1 MYWVKCYLNV
11 LNRDRAPVAATDLPF
26 IEIDFNQSFG
36 DFWISANSSRQRRRP
51 DVTKLDRSPR
61 TAYLFLR
68 HKTSQLIGV
77 LQQSKELSSGVIVF
91 VILTFEVGLFE
102 FHKIGQIVQKK
113 SSFVQKLGSRKSKK
127 SSSPLVSVTRCRR
140 KKGPNFLQK
149 VAKKFPHQFNIKSA
163 IFHTSL
169 KCC

>member
-11 LNRDRAPVAATDLPF
+11 LNRDRAPVEPTDLPF
-26 IEIDFNQSFG
+26 IKIDFNQSFG
-36 DFWISANSSRQRRRP
+36 DFWISANSSRQRRHT
-51 DVTKLDRSPR
+51 DVTKLDHSPR
-61 TAYLFLR
+61 TAYLFIR

-113 SSFVQKLGSRKSKK
+113 SSFVQKLRSRKSKK
-127 SSSPLVSVTRCRR
+127 SSSPLVSVTRCWR
-140 KKGPNFLQK
+140 KSGLIFSKRWP
-149 VAKKFPHQFNIKSA
+149 KS
-163 IFHTSL
+163 FHISL
-169 KCC
+169 T